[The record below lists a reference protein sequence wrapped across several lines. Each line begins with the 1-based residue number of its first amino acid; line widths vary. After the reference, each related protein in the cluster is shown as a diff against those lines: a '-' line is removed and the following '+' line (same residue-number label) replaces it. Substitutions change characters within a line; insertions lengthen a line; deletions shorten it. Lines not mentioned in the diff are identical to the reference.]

1 MDAALSAEIDKR
13 EGIAAIVRLVLGV
26 TFLLGGIALLGW
38 LFRGELEHFGKWFVG
53 TLGPF
58 GMALGSFLADGVS
71 FPLPPQF
78 FLLTG
83 LAGGSSL
90 VVAFASVLAGSIAG
104 GLFAFWLSR
113 RAAGSPWLEKR
124 TRASRSIVERLVRKH
139 GLFGV
144 AIAGLLPIS
153 YCVLCS
159 LAGVMRLPFRS
170 YAVLAAMRVPRLL
183 VTYAVIVL
191 AWGAPGQ

>member
-1 MDAALSAEIDKR
+1 MDAAVTAEIDKR
-13 EGIAAIVRLVLGV
+13 EGIAAIVRLALGV

-38 LFRGELEHFGKWFVG
+38 LFRTELEHFGHWFVG

-58 GMALGSFLADGVS
+58 GMVLGSFLADGVH

-78 FLLTG
+78 FLLTA

-90 VVAFASVLAGSIAG
+90 AVAFASVLLGSVAG
-104 GLFAFWLSR
+104 GLFAFTLGR
-113 RAAGSPWLEKR
+113 RAAGARWLERR
-124 TRASRSIVERLVRKH
+124 TRASRSIVERLVRKR
-139 GLFGV
+139 GLVGV

-153 YCVLCS
+153 FCVLCS
-159 LAGVMRLPFRS
+159 LAGVMRLPLRA

-183 VTYAVIVL
+183 VTYAIIVL
-191 AWGAPGQ
+191 AWGAP